1 MSICFV
7 YLNLYYEAME
17 GVLLVGVLDERFA
30 ELPENLTIEQLAE
43 VLGVKRATAYQWL
56 NRGVVPAYK
65 LGGTWII
72 YRDEVR
78 EHLIKS
84 RNIQAPTEAPT
95 EAQDDAQADAPT
107 HLSAEAVAELEQ
119 DPQ

>member
-1 MSICFV
+1 M
-7 YLNLYYEAME
+7 YYEAME
-17 GVLLVGVLDERFA
+17 GVLLVGVLEERFA

-84 RNIQAPTEAPT
+84 RNIQTPAAAPTEAPA
-95 EAQDDAQADAPT
+95 EASSVAPGDVAADA
-107 HLSAEAVAELEQ
+107 ADAVGEVGQ

>member
-1 MSICFV
+1 M
-7 YLNLYYEAME
+7 YYEAME
-17 GVLLVGVLDERFA
+17 GVLLVGVLEERFA

-84 RNIQAPTEAPT
+84 RNIQTPTEAPS
-95 EAQDDAQADAPT
+95 EASSIAPGDAAADA
-107 HLSAEAVAELEQ
+107 ADVAGEVGQ

>member
-1 MSICFV
+1 MV
-7 YLNLYYEAME
+7 MYYEAME

-84 RNIQAPTEAPT
+84 RNIQTPAEASSIAPG
-95 EAQDDAQADAPT
+95 DAAADA
-107 HLSAEAVAELEQ
+107 ADVAGEVGQ

>member
-1 MSICFV
+1 
-7 YLNLYYEAME
+7 ME
-17 GVLLVGVLDERFA
+17 GVQLVGVLDDRFA
-30 ELPENLTIEQLAE
+30 ELPENLTIEQLAD

-72 YRDEVR
+72 FRDEVR
-78 EHLIKS
+78 DHLVKS
-84 RNIQAPTEAPT
+84 RNVQSAPDVSTEIPADKSAQSTAESAADEPVKAPS
-95 EAQDDAQADAPT
+95 EPE
-107 HLSAEAVAELEQ
+107 H

>member
-1 MSICFV
+1 
-7 YLNLYYEAME
+7 ME
-17 GVLLVGVLDERFA
+17 GVLLVGVLEERFA

-84 RNIQAPTEAPT
+84 RNIQIPTEAP
-95 EAQDDAQADAPT
+95 DDAQADAPT
-107 HLSAEAVAELEQ
+107 HLSTEAVAELEQ

>member
-1 MSICFV
+1 
-7 YLNLYYEAME
+7 ME
-17 GVLLVGVLDERFA
+17 GVQLVGVLDDRFA
-30 ELPENLTIEQLAE
+30 ELPENLTIEQLAD

-72 YRDEVR
+72 FRDEVR
-78 EHLIKS
+78 EHLSNS
-84 RNIQAPTEAPT
+84 RNIQSPSEASTEAQAEVPEKAPTEP
-95 EAQDDAQADAPT
+95 
-107 HLSAEAVAELEQ
+107 EQ

>member
-1 MSICFV
+1 M
-7 YLNLYYEAME
+7 YYEAME
-17 GVLLVGVLDERFA
+17 GVLLVGVLEERFA

-84 RNIQAPTEAPT
+84 RNIQAPTEASD
-95 EAQDDAQADAPT
+95 EAPDDAPT

>member
-1 MSICFV
+1 
-7 YLNLYYEAME
+7 ME
-17 GVLLVGVLDERFA
+17 GVQLVGVLDDRFA
-30 ELPENLTIEQLAE
+30 ELPENLTIEQLAD

-72 YRDEVR
+72 FRDEVR
-78 EHLIKS
+78 EHLSNS
-84 RNIQAPTEAPT
+84 RNIQSPSEAPA
-95 EAQDDAQADAPT
+95 EEQAEVPAKAPI
-107 HLSAEAVAELEQ
+107 EPEQ